1 VLVDVV
7 VMLEVAV
14 AVVNVIHVITMG
26 DRLAAVCLGVRACVI
41 GVYCLFGM
49 VLLAVH
55 VVDVVVMLDGLASV
69 ALVMLVIG
77 RVGVGSHLSSFPA
90 SCQPRSRAP
99 TG

>member
-26 DRLAAVCLGVRACVI
+26 DRLAAVSLGVRACVV
-41 GVYCLFGM
+41 GVYYLFGM

-55 VVDVVVMLDGLASV
+55 VVNVVAMLDGLASV
-69 ALVMLVIG
+69 AMVMLVIG
-77 RVGVGSHLSSFPA
+77 RLGVGSHLSSFPA
-90 SCQPRSRAP
+90 SCQP
-99 TG
+99 